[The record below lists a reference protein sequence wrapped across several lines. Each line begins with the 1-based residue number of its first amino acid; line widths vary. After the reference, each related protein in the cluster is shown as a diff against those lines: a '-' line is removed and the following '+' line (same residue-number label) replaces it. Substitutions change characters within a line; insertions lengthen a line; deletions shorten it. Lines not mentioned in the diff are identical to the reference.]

1 MEEEKSKNP
10 QKGSDGAA
18 ALPVE
23 KKKHSLEQLEAMMG
37 DKWEKNFIV
46 TVLVLFVVLG
56 LAFIV
61 YVIPMINPNFSL
73 ISNRG
78 GQGDAALVEEE
89 TDPAK
94 IFSAGVKSSE
104 SMNYSAALTSFQ
116 KAVEKNP
123 DNVTYLTELAHT
135 HYQLK
140 NYDEAIKAYDRL
152 IEMDGENEGSYS
164 NSIGNIYNI
173 RKEYERAE
181 FYFRAAI
188 EKNPKLSVVYNN
200 LALMLEEEGKK
211 DEAVAVLEE
220 GIAKSDDREGLEATL
235 AIVQAAE

>member
-1 MEEEKSKNP
+1 MKTSAP
-10 QKGSDGAA
+10 TPTPA
-18 ALPVE
+18 PE
-23 KKKHSLEQLEAMMG
+23 KKKKRFSWENLETMMG

-46 TVLVLFVVLG
+46 MILILFVVLG
-56 LAFIV
+56 LTFIV
-61 YVIPMINPNFSL
+61 YVIPLLNPNFSL
-73 ISNRG
+73 LQNRS
-78 GQGDAALVEEE
+78 GQGDAALEEEE

-116 KAVEKNP
+116 KAVEKDP
-123 DNVTYLTELAHT
+123 GNVTYLTELAHT

-140 NYDEAIKAYDRL
+140 NYEEAIKTYDRL
-152 IEMDGENEGSYS
+152 IEADGGNESSYS

-188 EKNPKLSVVYNN
+188 EKNPKLSVAYNN
-200 LALMLEEEGKK
+200 LALMLQDEGKR
-211 DEAVAVLEE
+211 DEAIAVLEE

-235 AIVQAAE
+235 HIVKGDE